1 MTKNNKEN
9 HFTEKEALLFH
20 SEGKPGKIEIK
31 ATKPL
36 ETQRDLSLAYSP
48 GVASPVNAIAEN
60 VDTIFDYTS
69 KGNLVG
75 VISNGTAILGLGN
88 LGAHASKPVMEGKA
102 VLFKRFA
109 DIDSIDLEIDTED
122 ADEFINSVKYL
133 GPTFGGINLE
143 DIKAP
148 ECFIIEDTLRELMD
162 IPIFHDDQHGTAIIS
177 AAALINALDLVGK
190 DLKTAKIVVNG
201 AGAAGIACLELLKA
215 MGMPNENAILCD
227 TKGVIHTERKENL
240 NQWKSA
246 HATKTKL
253 RTLEEAL
260 VESDIF
266 FGLSKGGIV
275 SQKMVESMNDKPII
289 FAMANP
295 EPEILPEMVREVR
308 PDAIIATG
316 RSDYPNQVNNVLGF
330 PYIFRGALDVRATT
344 INLEM
349 KIAAAK
355 AIASLAKEDVPDEV
369 ANAYPGKRPQYG
381 PDYIIPSTFDPRL
394 ISKVPP
400 AVAKAAMDSGVA
412 RKAIVDM
419 ESYTNRLSA
428 RLNPSAGLLQSIFQ
442 DVKENPKRVIFAEGE
457 EEDMIR
463 AAAIFLNNGMGT
475 PILIGREEIIKDKM
489 NSIGLDFFDQMEIHN
504 TRNKS
509 SHDRYAEH
517 IYQRLQ
523 RKGFLKKDC
532 LDLLKKERN
541 VFGAC
546 MVSLKDADAMICGLN
561 RSYALS
567 LESIEYVLDP
577 IPNKTILGLT
587 VMLCNGRT
595 IFVAD
600 TNVHDM
606 PNAQELADI
615 THQSAEVVR
624 EVFGIEPRAAL
635 LSYSN
640 FGKPFTERSAYI
652 RDAIKILD
660 NREVN
665 FEYDGEMGANVAVNE
680 NLLNLYPFCKLSGPA
695 NLLIMPAIHS
705 ASISTK
711 LLQELGGGN
720 LVGPYLVGFNEPI
733 QIAPLGAN
741 VADVVNLAALAA
753 FKS

>member
-122 ADEFINSVKYL
+122 AEEFINSVKYL

-177 AAALINALDLVGK
+177 VAALINALDLVGK

-260 VESDIF
+260 VGSDIF

-428 RLNPSAGLLQSIFQ
+428 RLNPSAGLLQSIFH

-624 EVFGIEPRAAL
+624 EVFGIEPKAAL

-660 NREVN
+660 KREVN

-680 NLLNLYPFCKLSGPA
+680 NLLKLYPFCKLSGPA

-711 LLQELGGGN
+711 LLQELGSGN

>member
-122 ADEFINSVKYL
+122 AEEFINSVKYL

-246 HATKTKL
+246 HAIKTKL

-260 VESDIF
+260 VGSDIF

-419 ESYTNRLSA
+419 ESYINRLSA

>member
-31 ATKPL
+31 ATKSL

-177 AAALINALDLVGK
+177 VAALINALDLVGK

-246 HATKTKL
+246 HAIKTKL

-355 AIASLAKEDVPDEV
+355 AIASLAKE
-369 ANAYPGKRPQYG
+369 
-381 PDYIIPSTFDPRL
+381 
-394 ISKVPP
+394 
-400 AVAKAAMDSGVA
+400 AA
-412 RKAIVDM
+412 
-419 ESYTNRLSA
+419 
-428 RLNPSAGLLQSIFQ
+428 Q
-442 DVKENPKRVIFAEGE
+442 
-457 EEDMIR
+457 
-463 AAAIFLNNGMGT
+463 
-475 PILIGREEIIKDKM
+475 
-489 NSIGLDFFDQMEIHN
+489 
-504 TRNKS
+504 
-509 SHDRYAEH
+509 
-517 IYQRLQ
+517 
-523 RKGFLKKDC
+523 
-532 LDLLKKERN
+532 
-541 VFGAC
+541 
-546 MVSLKDADAMICGLN
+546 
-561 RSYALS
+561 
-567 LESIEYVLDP
+567 
-577 IPNKTILGLT
+577 
-587 VMLCNGRT
+587 
-595 IFVAD
+595 
-600 TNVHDM
+600 
-606 PNAQELADI
+606 
-615 THQSAEVVR
+615 
-624 EVFGIEPRAAL
+624 
-635 LSYSN
+635 
-640 FGKPFTERSAYI
+640 
-652 RDAIKILD
+652 
-660 NREVN
+660 
-665 FEYDGEMGANVAVNE
+665 
-680 NLLNLYPFCKLSGPA
+680 
-695 NLLIMPAIHS
+695 
-705 ASISTK
+705 
-711 LLQELGGGN
+711 
-720 LVGPYLVGFNEPI
+720 
-733 QIAPLGAN
+733 
-741 VADVVNLAALAA
+741 
-753 FKS
+753 

>member
-60 VDTIFDYTS
+60 LDAIFDYTS

-246 HATKTKL
+246 HAIKTKL

-532 LDLLKKERN
+532 LDLLKKERK

-577 IPNKTILGLT
+577 IPDKTILGLT

>member
-246 HATKTKL
+246 HAIKTKL

-260 VESDIF
+260 VDSDIF

-463 AAAIFLNNGMGT
+463 AATIFLNNGMGT

>member
-1 MTKNNKEN
+1 MTKKDREE
-9 HFTEKEALLFH
+9 HFSEKEALVFH
-20 SEGKPGKIEIK
+20 AQGKPGKIEIK

-48 GVASPVNAIAEN
+48 GVAAPVSAIAEN
-60 VDTIFDYTS
+60 QGSVYDYTS
-69 KGNLVG
+69 KGNLVA

-88 LGAHASKPVMEGKA
+88 LGALASKPVMEGKS
-102 VLFKRFA
+102 VLFKRFS
-109 DIDSIDLEIDTED
+109 DIDSIDLEIDTEN
-122 ADEFINSVKYL
+122 AEEFINSVKFL
-133 GPTFGGINLE
+133 GPSFGGINLE

-148 ECFIIEDTLRELMD
+148 ECFIIEDSLQEIMD

-177 AAALINALDLVGK
+177 TAALLNAMDLTGKNINE
-190 DLKTAKIVVNG
+190 AKIVVNG

-227 TKGVIHTERKENL
+227 TKGVIHTQRKENI

-246 HATKTKL
+246 HAIKTEC
-253 RTLEEAL
+253 RTLEDAL
-260 VESDIF
+260 KGADIF
-266 FGLSKGGIV
+266 FGLSVGNII
-275 SQKMVESMNDKPII
+275 SQKMVLSMAEKPII

-295 EPEILPEMVREVR
+295 TPEILPEAIKECRN
-308 PDAIIATG
+308 DAIIATG

-355 AIASLAKEDVPDEV
+355 AIANLAKEDVPDEV

-381 PDYIIPSTFDPRL
+381 PDYIIPSPFDPRL

-400 AVAKAAMDSGVA
+400 AVAKAAMDTGVA
-412 RKAIVDM
+412 RKALVDM
-419 ESYTNRLSA
+419 DNYSNELSA
-428 RLNPSAGLLQSIFQ
+428 RLNPSAGLLQKVFQ
-442 DVKENPKRVIFAEGE
+442 EVKENPKRVIFTEGE

-463 AAAIFLNNGMGT
+463 AAVIFMNNQMGT
-475 PILIGREEIIKDKM
+475 PILIGRDEIIKEKM
-489 NSIGLDFFDQMEIHN
+489 KEMGLDFFDKMEIHS
-504 TRNKS
+504 TRNRAE
-509 SHDRYAEH
+509 HDRYAEH
-517 IYQRLQ
+517 IYHRLQ

-532 LDLLKKERN
+532 LDLLIRERN
-541 VFGAC
+541 VFAAC
-546 MVSLKDADAMICGLN
+546 MVSLKDADAMVCGLT
-561 RSYALS
+561 RSYAAS

-577 IPNKTILGLT
+577 IPNKTILGMT

-600 TNVHDM
+600 SNVHDM
-606 PNAQELADI
+606 PNAAQLANITQE
-615 THQSAEVVR
+615 SAEVVK
-624 EVFGIEPRAAL
+624 EIFGIEPRAAL
-635 LSYSN
+635 VSYSN
-640 FGKPFTERSAYI
+640 FGKPFTERSVYM
-652 RDAIKILD
+652 RDAKKILD
-660 NREVN
+660 ERNVD
-665 FEYDGEMGANVAVNE
+665 FEYDGEMGANTALNE
-680 NLLNLYPFCKLSGPA
+680 NLMRLYPFCKLSGPA

-711 LLQELGGGN
+711 MLQELGGGN
-720 LVGPYLVGFNEPI
+720 LVGPYLVGFKESI

-741 VADVVNLAALAA
+741 VSDIVNLAALSA

>member
-1 MTKNNKEN
+1 
-9 HFTEKEALLFH
+9 LLFH

-246 HATKTKL
+246 HAIKTKL

-260 VESDIF
+260 VDSDIF

-295 EPEILPEMVREVR
+295 EPEIIPEMVREVR

-381 PDYIIPSTFDPRL
+381 PNYIIPSTFDPRL

>member
-1 MTKNNKEN
+1 MTKKDREE
-9 HFTEKEALLFH
+9 HFSEKEALVFH
-20 SEGKPGKIEIK
+20 AQGKPGKIEIK

-48 GVASPVNAIAEN
+48 GVAAPVNAIADDIN
-60 VDTIFDYTS
+60 TVYDYTS
-69 KGNLVG
+69 KGNIVA

-88 LGAHASKPVMEGKA
+88 LGAHASKPVMEGKS
-102 VLFKRFA
+102 VLFKRFS

-133 GPTFGGINLE
+133 GPSFGGINLE

-148 ECFIIEDTLRELMD
+148 ECFIIEDSLREIMD

-177 AAALINALDLVGK
+177 AAALLNALDLTGK
-190 DLKTAKIVVNG
+190 KINEAKIVVNG

-215 MGMPNENAILCD
+215 MGMPNENALLCD

-246 HATKTKL
+246 HAIKTEC
-253 RTLEEAL
+253 RTLKDAL
-260 VESDIF
+260 KGADIF
-266 FGLSKGGIV
+266 FGLSIGNIIN
-275 SQKMVESMNDKPII
+275 QEMILSMAKNPII

-295 EPEILPEMVREVR
+295 EPEILPEKIKECRN
-308 PDAIIATG
+308 DAIIATG

-330 PYIFRGALDVRATT
+330 PYIFRGALDVRAKT

-349 KIAAAK
+349 KIAAAR
-355 AIASLAKEDVPDEV
+355 AIADLAKEDVPDEV

-381 PDYIIPSTFDPRL
+381 PEYIIPSPFDPRL
-394 ISKVPP
+394 ISRVPP
-400 AVAKAAMDSGVA
+400 SVAKAAMDTGVA

-419 ESYTNRLSA
+419 ENYSDELSA
-428 RLNPSAGLLQSIFQ
+428 RLNPSAGLLQTVFQ
-442 DVKENPKRVIFAEGE
+442 EVKENPKRVIFTEGE

-463 AAAIFLNNGMGT
+463 AAVIFRNNGMGI
-475 PILIGREEIIKDKM
+475 PILIGREEIIRDKM
-489 NSIGLDFFDQMEIHN
+489 QDMGLDFFDQMEIHS
-504 TRNKS
+504 TRNKKE
-509 SHDRYAEH
+509 HDRYAEH
-517 IYQRLQ
+517 IYRRLQ

-532 LDLLKKERN
+532 LDLLIRERN
-541 VFGAC
+541 VFAAC
-546 MVSLKDADAMICGLN
+546 MVSLNEADAMVCGLT
-561 RSYALS
+561 RSYAAS

-600 TNVHDM
+600 SNVHDM
-606 PNAQELADI
+606 PNASQLANITQE
-615 THQSAEVVR
+615 SAEVVR
-624 EVFGIEPRAAL
+624 DIFGIEPRAAL
-635 LSYSN
+635 VSYSN
-640 FGKPFTERSAYI
+640 FGKPYTERSVYM
-652 RDAIKILD
+652 RDAKKILD
-660 NREVN
+660 ERNVD
-665 FEYDGEMGANVAVNE
+665 FEYDGEMGANTALNE
-680 NLLNLYPFCKLSGPA
+680 NLMNLYPFCKLSGPA

-711 LLQELGGGN
+711 MLQELGGGT
-720 LVGPYLVGFNEPI
+720 LVGPYLVGFKESI

-741 VADVVNLAALAA
+741 VADIVNLAALSA

>member
-1 MTKNNKEN
+1 MSKKNREE
-9 HFTEKEALLFH
+9 HFSDKEALLFH
-20 SEGKPGKIEIK
+20 SQGKPGKIEIK

-36 ETQRDLSLAYSP
+36 ATQRDLSLAYSP
-48 GVASPVNAIAEN
+48 GVASPVYAIAEN
-60 VDTIFDYTS
+60 IDTIYDYTS

-102 VLFKRFA
+102 VLFKRFS

-122 ADEFINSVKYL
+122 PDEFINSVKYL
-133 GPTFGGINLE
+133 GPSFGGINLE

-148 ECFIIEDTLRELMD
+148 ECFIIEDSLKEIMD
-162 IPIFHDDQHGTAIIS
+162 IPIFHDDQHGTAIIAS
-177 AAALINALDLVGK
+177 AALLNALDLVGK

-227 TKGVIHTERKENL
+227 TKGVIHSERKENI

-246 HATKTKL
+246 HAIKTKARSL
-253 RTLEEAL
+253 QDAL
-260 VESDIF
+260 KGSDIF
-266 FGLSKGGIV
+266 FGLSKGNIV
-275 SQKMVESMNDKPII
+275 TQKMVESMNEKPII

-295 EPEILPEMVREVR
+295 DPEILPELVKETR

-330 PYIFRGALDVRATT
+330 PYIFRGALDVRAKT

-355 AIASLAKEDVPDEV
+355 AIADLAKEDVPDEV

-381 PDYIIPSTFDPRL
+381 PDYIIPSPFDPRL

-400 AVAKAAMDSGVA
+400 AVAKAAMDTGVA

-419 ESYTNRLSA
+419 DNYTSSLAA
-428 RLNPSAGLLQSIFQ
+428 RLNPSAGLLQTIFQ
-442 DVKENPKRVIFAEGE
+442 EVKENPKRVIFAEGE

-463 AAAIFLNNGMGT
+463 AASIFLNNKMGT
-475 PILIGREEIIKDKM
+475 PILIGREEIIKEKM
-489 NSIGLDFFDQMEIHN
+489 LSIGLDFFDQMEVQS

-509 SHDRYAEH
+509 NHDRYADH
-517 IYQRLQ
+517 IYERLQ

-532 LDLLKKERN
+532 LELLKKERN

-561 RSYALS
+561 RNYAAS

-615 THQSAEVVR
+615 THQSADVVR
-624 EVFGIEPRAAL
+624 EIFGIEPRAAL

-640 FGKPFTERSAYI
+640 FGKPFTERSSYI

-660 NREVN
+660 RREVS

-680 NLLNLYPFCKLSGPA
+680 NLMKLYPFCKLSGPA

-741 VADVVNLAALAA
+741 VEEIVNLATLAA

>member
-1 MTKNNKEN
+1 MTKKDREE
-9 HFTEKEALLFH
+9 HFSEKEALVFH
-20 SEGKPGKIEIK
+20 AQGKPGKIEIK

-48 GVASPVNAIAEN
+48 GVAAPVNAIADDIST
-60 VDTIFDYTS
+60 VYDYTS
-69 KGNLVG
+69 KGNLVA

-88 LGAHASKPVMEGKA
+88 LGAHASKPVMEGKS
-102 VLFKRFA
+102 VLFKRFS
-109 DIDSIDLEIDTED
+109 DIDSIDLEIDTEE
-122 ADEFINSVKYL
+122 AEEFINSVKYL
-133 GPTFGGINLE
+133 GPSFGGINLE

-177 AAALINALDLVGK
+177 AAALLNALDLTGK
-190 DLKTAKIVVNG
+190 SIDKAKIVVNG

-227 TKGVIHTERKENL
+227 TEGVIHSERKENL

-246 HATKTKL
+246 HATKTDC
-253 RTLEEAL
+253 RTLEDAL
-260 VESDIF
+260 KGADIF
-266 FGLSKGGIV
+266 FGLSVGNII
-275 SQKMVESMNDKPII
+275 SEKMILSMAEKPIV

-295 EPEILPEMVREVR
+295 EPEILPEKIKECRQ
-308 PDAIIATG
+308 DAIIATG

-330 PYIFRGALDVRATT
+330 PYIFRGALDVRAKT

-355 AIASLAKEDVPDEV
+355 AIAELAKEDVPDEV
-369 ANAYPGKRPQYG
+369 ANAYPGTRPQYG
-381 PDYIIPSTFDPRL
+381 AEYIIPSPFDPRL

-400 AVAKAAMDSGVA
+400 AVAKAAMDTGVA

-419 ESYTNRLSA
+419 DNYASELSA
-428 RLNPSAGLLQSIFQ
+428 RLNPSAGLLQKVFQ
-442 DVKENPKRVIFAEGE
+442 EVKENPRRVIFTEGE

-463 AAAIFLNNGMGT
+463 AAVIFMNNKMGT
-475 PILIGREEIIKDKM
+475 PILIGREEVIKNKM
-489 NSIGLDFFDQMEIHN
+489 LDMGLDFFDKLEIQS

-509 SHDRYAEH
+509 AHDRYANH
-517 IYQRLQ
+517 IYHRLQ

-532 LDLLKKERN
+532 LDLLIRERN
-541 VFGAC
+541 VFAAC
-546 MVSLKDADAMICGLN
+546 MVSLDEADAMVCGLT
-561 RSYALS
+561 RSYAAS

-600 TNVHDM
+600 SNVHDM
-606 PNAQELADI
+606 PNASQLANITQE
-615 THQSAEVVR
+615 SAEVVR
-624 EVFGIEPRAAL
+624 EIFGIEPRAAL
-635 LSYSN
+635 VSYSN
-640 FGKPFTERSAYI
+640 FGKPFTERSVYMTEAK
-652 RDAIKILD
+652 KILD
-660 NREVN
+660 ERNVD
-665 FEYDGEMGANVAVNE
+665 FEYDGEMGANTALNE
-680 NLLNLYPFCKLSGPA
+680 NLMSLYPFCKLSGPA

-711 LLQELGGGN
+711 MLQELGGGT
-720 LVGPYLVGFNEPI
+720 LVGPYLVGFKESI

-741 VADVVNLAALAA
+741 VSDIVNLAALSAY
-753 FKS
+753 KS

>member
-1 MTKNNKEN
+1 M
-9 HFTEKEALLFH
+9 
-20 SEGKPGKIEIK
+20 
-31 ATKPL
+31 
-36 ETQRDLSLAYSP
+36 
-48 GVASPVNAIAEN
+48 
-60 VDTIFDYTS
+60 
-69 KGNLVG
+69 
-75 VISNGTAILGLGN
+75 
-88 LGAHASKPVMEGKA
+88 
-102 VLFKRFA
+102 
-109 DIDSIDLEIDTED
+109 
-122 ADEFINSVKYL
+122 
-133 GPTFGGINLE
+133 
-143 DIKAP
+143 
-148 ECFIIEDTLRELMD
+148 
-162 IPIFHDDQHGTAIIS
+162 
-177 AAALINALDLVGK
+177 
-190 DLKTAKIVVNG
+190 
-201 AGAAGIACLELLKA
+201 
-215 MGMPNENAILCD
+215 
-227 TKGVIHTERKENL
+227 
-240 NQWKSA
+240 
-246 HATKTKL
+246 
-253 RTLEEAL
+253 
-260 VESDIF
+260 
-266 FGLSKGGIV
+266 
-275 SQKMVESMNDKPII
+275 
-289 FAMANP
+289 
-295 EPEILPEMVREVR
+295 
-308 PDAIIATG
+308 
-316 RSDYPNQVNNVLGF
+316 
-330 PYIFRGALDVRATT
+330 
-344 INLEM
+344 
-349 KIAAAK
+349 
-355 AIASLAKEDVPDEV
+355 
-369 ANAYPGKRPQYG
+369 
-381 PDYIIPSTFDPRL
+381 
-394 ISKVPP
+394 PP

-463 AAAIFLNNGMGT
+463 AATIFLNNGMGT
-475 PILIGREEIIKDKM
+475 PILIGREEIIKEKM
-489 NSIGLDFFDQMEIHN
+489 NSIGLDFYDQMEIHN

-509 SHDRYAEH
+509 SHDRYADH

-615 THQSAEVVR
+615 THQSAEVVK

-660 NREVN
+660 SREVN

-680 NLLNLYPFCKLSGPA
+680 NLLSLYPFCKLSGPA

-733 QIAPLGAN
+733 QIAPLGSN

>member
-1 MTKNNKEN
+1 MTKKDREE
-9 HFTEKEALLFH
+9 HFSEKEALVFH
-20 SEGKPGKIEIK
+20 AQGKPGKIEIK

-48 GVASPVNAIAEN
+48 GVAAPVNAIAD
-60 VDTIFDYTS
+60 DTSSVYDYTS
-69 KGNLVG
+69 KGNIVA

-88 LGAHASKPVMEGKA
+88 LGAHASKPVMEGKS
-102 VLFKRFA
+102 VLFKRFS

-122 ADEFINSVKYL
+122 ANEFINSVKYL
-133 GPTFGGINLE
+133 GPSFGGINLE

-148 ECFIIEDTLRELMD
+148 ECFIIEDTLREIMD

-177 AAALINALDLVGK
+177 AAALINAMDLNGK
-190 DLKTAKIVVNG
+190 KINKARIVVNG

-227 TKGVIHTERKENL
+227 TKGVIHTERKENM

-246 HATKTKL
+246 HSVNTKC
-253 RTLEEAL
+253 RTLEDAL
-260 VESDIF
+260 KGADIF
-266 FGLSKGGIV
+266 FGLSIGNIIT
-275 SQKMVESMNDKPII
+275 QKMVLSMAEKPII

-295 EPEILPEMVREVR
+295 EPEILPEKIKECRD
-308 PDAIIATG
+308 DAIIATG

-330 PYIFRGALDVRATT
+330 PYIFRGALDVRAKT

-355 AIASLAKEDVPDEV
+355 AIADLAKEDVPDEV

-381 PDYIIPSTFDPRL
+381 PEYIIPSPFDPRL

-400 AVAKAAMDSGVA
+400 AVAKAAMDTGVA

-419 ESYTNRLSA
+419 DNYSNELSA
-428 RLNPSAGLLQSIFQ
+428 RLNPSAGLLQKVFQ
-442 DVKENPKRVIFAEGE
+442 EVKENPKRVIFTEGE

-463 AAAIFLNNGMGT
+463 AAVIFLNNRMGT
-475 PILIGREEIIKDKM
+475 PILIGRDEVIKNKM
-489 NSIGLDFFDQMEIHN
+489 RDMGLDFFDQVEIHS
-504 TRNKS
+504 TRNKVE
-509 SHDRYAEH
+509 HDRYAEH
-517 IYQRLQ
+517 IYKRLQ

-532 LDLLKKERN
+532 LDLLIRERN
-541 VFGAC
+541 VFAAC
-546 MVSLKDADAMICGLN
+546 MVSLKDADAMVCGLT
-561 RSYALS
+561 RSYAAS

-577 IPNKTILGLT
+577 IPNKTILGMT

-595 IFVAD
+595 IFVSD
-600 TNVHDM
+600 SNVHDM
-606 PNAQELADI
+606 PNASQLANITQE
-615 THQSAEVVR
+615 SAEVVR
-624 EVFGIEPRAAL
+624 DIFGIEPRAAL
-635 LSYSN
+635 VSYSN
-640 FGKPFTERSAYI
+640 FGKPFTERSVYM
-652 RDAIKILD
+652 RDAKKILD
-660 NREVN
+660 ERNVD
-665 FEYDGEMGANVAVNE
+665 FEYDGEMGANTALNE
-680 NLLNLYPFCKLSGPA
+680 NLMSLYPFCKLSGPA

-711 LLQELGGGN
+711 MLQELGGGT
-720 LVGPYLVGFNEPI
+720 LVGPYLVGFKENI

-741 VADVVNLAALAA
+741 VADIVNLAALSA

>member
-31 ATKPL
+31 ATKSL

-48 GVASPVNAIAEN
+48 GVASPVNAIAEDK
-60 VDTIFDYTS
+60 DTIFDYTS
-69 KGNLVG
+69 RGNLVG

-122 ADEFINSVKYL
+122 ANEFINSVKYL
-133 GPTFGGINLE
+133 GPAFGGINLE

-227 TKGVIHTERKENL
+227 TKEVIHTDRKENL

-246 HATKTKL
+246 HAIKTKV

-260 VESDIF
+260 IGSDIF

-295 EPEILPEMVREVR
+295 EPEILPEAVREVR

-349 KIAAAK
+349 KIAAAQ

-463 AAAIFLNNGMGT
+463 AATIFLNNGMGT
-475 PILIGREEIIKDKM
+475 PILIGREEIIKEKM
-489 NSIGLDFFDQMEIHN
+489 NSIGLDFYDQMEIHN

-509 SHDRYAEH
+509 SHDRYADH

-615 THQSAEVVR
+615 THQSAEVVK

-660 NREVN
+660 SREVN

-680 NLLNLYPFCKLSGPA
+680 NLLSLYPFCKLSGPA

-733 QIAPLGAN
+733 QIAPLGSN

>member
-31 ATKPL
+31 ATKSL

-215 MGMPNENAILCD
+215 MGMPHENAILCD
-227 TKGVIHTERKENL
+227 TKGVIHTERKGNL

-246 HATKTKL
+246 HAIKTKL

-381 PDYIIPSTFDPRL
+381 PEYIIPSTFDPRL

-419 ESYTNRLSA
+419 DSYTNRLSA